1 MCAIQ
6 PICGIEEM
14 VVYIVDLSLIFK
26 NGGDYKMIIK

>member
-6 PICGIEEM
+6 TICGIEEM

-26 NGGDYKMIIK
+26 NGTGFPFSLI